1 MKPRIRVISK
11 MTGKQHVSVT
21 ERICSRKGWEL
32 GGAKMK
38 VLH

>member
-11 MTGKQHVSVT
+11 MTGKQRVPVT
-21 ERICSRKGWEL
+21 ERISSRKGWEI

-38 VLH
+38 VPR